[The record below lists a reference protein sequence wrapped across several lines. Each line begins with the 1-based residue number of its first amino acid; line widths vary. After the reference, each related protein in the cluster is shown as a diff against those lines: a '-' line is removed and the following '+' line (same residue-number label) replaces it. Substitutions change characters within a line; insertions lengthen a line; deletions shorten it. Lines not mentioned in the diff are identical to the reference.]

1 MSSDERDSA
10 HGGESA
16 ADLKRRLT
24 PMQFRVTQHKGTEPP
39 FTGQYVHFKRQGT
52 YCCVVCGQPLFASES
67 KYDSGSGW
75 PSFWQPACED
85 ALGRQRDTSLGM
97 DRTEVVCS
105 HCGAHL
111 GHVFDDGPPPTGQR
125 FCINSAS
132 LEFVPSGADD
142 SSHGR

>member
-1 MSSDERDSA
+1 MSSDERDA
-10 HGGESA
+10 IGGGEVA

-24 PMQFRVTQHKGTEPP
+24 PMQFRVTQNKGTEPP
-39 FTGQYVHFKRQGT
+39 FTGRYVHFKGQGT
-52 YCCVVCGQPLFASES
+52 YCCVVCGQPLFGSET

-75 PSFWQPACED
+75 PSFWSPISD
-85 ALGRQRDTSLGM
+85 GALKRHRDMSLGM

-105 HCGAHL
+105 RCGAHL

-132 LEFVPSGADD
+132 LAFVPSQGGAP
-142 SSHGR
+142 SHGK